1 MKRAY
6 IITVLILLP
15 SFVVS
20 APTDECPSEG
30 GTRKFIQ
37 RQLEGKTSCYELTRS
52 ECLFIHEAI
61 DTCACTCDVLIKSSE
76 DTARQTYTAEVEL
89 TPVVAVT
96 VAAKGVDAA
105 VKVAAED
112 KLNND
117 LNDCAVVNQYTHT

>member
-76 DTARQTYTAEVEL
+76 DTARQTYTATNEV
-89 TPVVAVT
+89 AGGGGGG
-96 VAAKGVDAA
+96 ADAGCGGDCGCQRCRRRRKG
-105 VKVAAED
+105 
-112 KLNND
+112 
-117 LNDCAVVNQYTHT
+117 CC